1 MKDYAIYYDQKNNLY
16 FINVRHLQIK
26 LTSAILFKSITNDFL
41 NNYIKQLTEF
51 QFFQQNEKLTQF
63 QFSNDG
69 YLGQLTKENQYK
81 IDKII
86 DKYFL

>member
-41 NNYIKQLTEF
+41 NNYIKQC
-51 QFFQQNEKLTQF
+51 
-63 QFSNDG
+63 
-69 YLGQLTKENQYK
+69 
-81 IDKII
+81 
-86 DKYFL
+86 